1 MESGLRR
8 HRLEI
13 LLFGVALIA
22 ASYFFQPFDLDNVS
36 SRFLLVSSIV
46 DHGTLYLDAD
56 KDKTIDLSVFGGHY
70 YSSKSIGTAVLGAP
84 VYWLL
89 RHIPPFRDQPP
100 LAVPQRYLVRVI
112 TTGLPFAVLA
122 LVLFRLAIQLGATA
136 RTAVWMVLA
145 YTFGTIAL
153 VHASMFSGHQIAAS
167 FSFFAFAVLAYL
179 RKGARFP
186 HEIGLALAAG
196 FFAGLA
202 VLADYE
208 AMFVAAVLTVY
219 AFSAKLRMR
228 SKLAFLFG
236 GAVCAAVLAAYNW
249 RCFGSVLSLS
259 YAHLIPSSR
268 EAARHG
274 LFGISLPQVGVLF
287 KLLFSPSRGLVFIM
301 PVCLFSVFGFIRM
314 WNHRELRSETLVI
327 LSVVVGYLAINS
339 GFYDWGGG
347 AAYGPRH
354 LVLMLP
360 FLVVPMIFADLDSKR
375 FLLAFA
381 ASAALVAPAMIGLAE
396 MDVSIANPIVEVTM
410 PCISQGCL
418 SYNWGSWLG
427 LQFPWSI
434 LPIIAVSVMLGW
446 CALRHLAPAAQQS
459 RMPWIET
466 MCVCLWLGAIVVML
480 ANVRTF
486 PQELVTRERA
496 KIHYNLGNALDRQ
509 GDLPEA
515 IGHFE
520 RALQLQPDYSKARD
534 NLAVALW
541 QTGKSAEAVGHW
553 EEMVRINPGY
563 ATAQYN
569 LGFALQQLGR
579 PEEAI
584 AHYEQAL
591 QINPD
596 NANAHYNLG
605 VVLAQQGRTQEARA
619 HLEQA
624 LRIRPDDA
632 DAQSALARLQAGQT
646 GR

>member
-1 MESGLRR
+1 VESGLKGY
-8 HRLEI
+8 RLEI
-13 LLFGVALIA
+13 LLFAAVLIA

-46 DHGTLYLDAD
+46 DHRTLTLDAD

-84 VYWLL
+84 VYWVL
-89 RHIPPFRDQPP
+89 RHLPPFRDQPP
-100 LAVPQRYLVRVI
+100 LAAPQRYLVRVI

-122 LVLFRLAIQLGATA
+122 VVLFRLAIQFGATA
-136 RTAVWMVLA
+136 RAAVWMVLA

-167 FSFFAFAVLAYL
+167 FSFFGFAVLAYL
-179 RKGARFP
+179 RKRTNSRQ
-186 HEIGLALAAG
+186 EIGLALAAG
-196 FFAGLA
+196 FFVGLA

-208 AMFVAAVLTVY
+208 AMFVAVVLTVY

-228 SKLAFLFG
+228 SKLAYLLG
-236 GAVCAAVLAAYNW
+236 GAVCATVLAAYNW

-259 YAHLIPSSR
+259 YAHLIPSVR
-268 EAARHG
+268 EATRQG
-274 LFGISLPQVGVLF
+274 LFGIGVPKAGILI
-287 KLLFSPSRGLVFIM
+287 KLLFSPSRGLLFIM
-301 PVCLFSVFGFIRM
+301 PVLLFSISGFIRM
-314 WNHRELRSETLVI
+314 WNHKELRSETWVI
-327 LSVVVGYLAINS
+327 LAVVAGYLAINA

-347 AAYGPRH
+347 ATYGPRH

-360 FLVVPMIFADLDSKR
+360 FLAVPMIFADLDSKW

-381 ASAALVAPAMIGLAE
+381 ASAALVAPAMIGMAE
-396 MDVSIANPIVEVTM
+396 MDVSIANPIVEVTV
-410 PCISQGCL
+410 PGISEGCL
-418 SYNWGSWLG
+418 SDNWGSWLG

-434 LPIIAVSVMLGW
+434 LPVIALSVVLGW
-446 CALRHLAPAAQQS
+446 CALRQLTPATQQS
-459 RMPWIET
+459 KMRWIEKG
-466 MCVCLWLGAIVVML
+466 CVGMWLGVIAVML
-480 ANVRTF
+480 VSARTS
-486 PQELVTRERA
+486 PQELVSRERA
-496 KIHYNLGNALDRQ
+496 KTHYNLGNAMDRQ
-509 GDLPEA
+509 GKLPAA

-520 RALQLQPDYSKARD
+520 RALQLQPDYAKARD

-541 QTGKSAEAVGHW
+541 QAGKSEEAVGQW

-569 LGFALQQLGR
+569 LGFALQQLGK

-584 AHYEQAL
+584 AHYERAL

-596 NANAHYNLG
+596 NASAHYNLG
-605 VVLAQQGRTQEARA
+605 VVLAQQGRTQDARA

-632 DAQSALARLQAGQT
+632 DAQSALAQLRNRQ
-646 GR
+646 